1 MPSITNLQDLFVHQ
15 LRDLY
20 SAEKQ
25 LVAALPKMAKQS
37 TSDELQVA
45 ITSHLAQT
53 REQVGRL
60 EEVFE
65 QLGVASRGPKCK
77 AMEGLIEEA
86 RDMLEEDIAEHV
98 LDAGII
104 ASAQRV
110 EHYEIAAYGT
120 VVEFARVLG
129 YDEAMQLLQLTLDEE
144 TGADEVLTTLAE
156 GGINALA
163 LGNDASATDAEDGDD
178 SLSDDEASDARSTSQ
193 RATSRRAN
201 KNTTTSTVPAGR
213 TVGARRR

>member
-25 LVAALPKMAKQS
+25 LVAALPKMARQS

-45 ITSHLAQT
+45 ITSHHEQT
-53 REQVGRL
+53 KEQVGRL
-60 EEVFE
+60 EQVFE
-65 QLGVASRGPKCK
+65 QLGVANRGPKCK

-86 RDMLEEDIAEHV
+86 SEMLEEDIAENV

-120 VVEFARVLG
+120 VVGYARVLG
-129 YDEAMQLLQLTLDEE
+129 HDFFT
-144 TGADEVLTTLAE
+144 
-156 GGINALA
+156 
-163 LGNDASATDAEDGDD
+163 
-178 SLSDDEASDARSTSQ
+178 RF
-193 RATSRRAN
+193 
-201 KNTTTSTVPAGR
+201 
-213 TVGARRR
+213 